1 MKLARIVKWDNCPW
15 RLNDGG
21 AINPPI
27 GTIVQYEELPRG
39 KCGDYWRRVYFPGY
53 ASHMTISMIAFNR
66 YFEDFFDEIS

>member
-27 GTIVQYEELPRG
+27 GTIVQYEHDGERV
-39 KCGDYWRRVYFPGY
+39 DVYFPGCVVG
-53 ASHMTISMIAFNR
+53 SSMNMKAFNV
-66 YFEDFFDEIS
+66 YFEDLTDANS

>member
-27 GTIVQYEELPRG
+27 GTIVQYEYDG
-39 KCGDYWRRVYFPGY
+39 KRVDVYFPGCVVG
-53 ASHMTISMIAFNR
+53 SSMNMKAFNV
-66 YFEDFFDEIS
+66 YFEDLTDANS

>member
-27 GTIVQYEELPRG
+27 GTIVQYEYDG
-39 KCGDYWRRVYFPGY
+39 KRVDVYFPGCVVG
-53 ASHMTISMIAFNR
+53 SSMNMEAFNL
-66 YFEDFFDEIS
+66 YFEDLTDANS

>member
-27 GTIVQYEELPRG
+27 GTIVQYEYDG
-39 KCGDYWRRVYFPGY
+39 KWVEVYFPGCV
-53 ASHMTISMIAFNR
+53 AGSSMSMRAFNL
-66 YFEDFFDEIS
+66 YFEDLTDANS

>member
-27 GTIVQYEELPRG
+27 GTIVQYEYDG
-39 KCGDYWRRVYFPGY
+39 KRVDVYFPGCVVG
-53 ASHMTISMIAFNR
+53 SSMNMQAFNL
-66 YFEDFFDEIS
+66 YFEDLTDANS

>member
-27 GTIVQYEELPRG
+27 GTIVQYEYDG
-39 KCGDYWRRVYFPGY
+39 KRVDVYFPGCVVG
-53 ASHMTISMIAFNR
+53 SSIRMKAFNV
-66 YFEDFFDEIS
+66 YFEDLTDANS

>member
-27 GTIVQYEELPRG
+27 GTIVQYEYDWKRV
-39 KCGDYWRRVYFPGY
+39 DVYFPGCVVG
-53 ASHMTISMIAFNR
+53 SSMNMKAFNV
-66 YFEDFFDEIS
+66 YFEDLTDANS